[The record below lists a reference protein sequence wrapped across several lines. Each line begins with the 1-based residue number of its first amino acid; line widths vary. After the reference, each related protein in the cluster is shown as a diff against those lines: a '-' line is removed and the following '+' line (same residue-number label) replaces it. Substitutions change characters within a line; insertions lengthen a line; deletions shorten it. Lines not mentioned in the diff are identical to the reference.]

1 METIKR
7 NSKKS
12 PMNTIKEKLLAKLRL
27 PVHITYISKHLL
39 KTSMFETEKLI
50 GEMVEEGL
58 VEESKYGKGYYVVK
72 K

>member
-1 METIKR
+1 
-7 NSKKS
+7 
-12 PMNTIKEKLLAKLRL
+12 MNTTKEKLLAKLRL

-50 GEMVEEGL
+50 GELVEEGF

>member
-1 METIKR
+1 
-7 NSKKS
+7 
-12 PMNTIKEKLLAKLRL
+12 MNTIKEKLLAKLRL